1 MTLTRPP
8 LTRLTLMPP
17 PLTPPPPHST
27 LTPPPQ
33 RCLTLRRL
41 PLTALMLIH
50 PPRSR
55 LTVMRMPLALLLALL
70 ILAML
75 TACSEGTA
83 PPAPGLYRTALQL
96 NWVPEPEFGGYYAA
110 RDTGAF
116 AAEGLEVDIRPGG
129 AQSPVEQMV
138 AAGQVEFGITSADS
152 LLMARDRGVDLVAV
166 YAGYQSFPEG
176 IMVHASRGLK
186 SLDEVFQGGT
196 LGVIP
201 GTPFLKLLDQ
211 RYGLGKMKVVPHDNN
226 IAPFLQ
232 DKLMAQQCFVSS
244 EPIVARHAGADP
256 QVFMLSDIGF
266 NPYTGLIITR
276 RQTLEGNPERVAALV
291 RAARQGWRAYLADP
305 APANRVMHDLNHTMA
320 PETFA
325 EASLIQAP
333 LIRGGLKDDQ
343 LGTMT
348 LERWR
353 TLAELLQGLGLIQ
366 RVEPNKAFVN
376 PPVASR

>member
-1 MTLTRPP
+1 MSNLFTRAGRSMSN
-8 LTRLTLMPP
+8 LSTRAGRWFL
-17 PLTPPPPHST
+17 
-27 LTPPPQ
+27 
-33 RCLTLRRL
+33 
-41 PLTALMLIH
+41 ALVGL
-50 PPRSR
+50 
-55 LTVMRMPLALLLALL
+55 PLALALA
-70 ILAML
+70 
-75 TACSEGTA
+75 ACSGEPA
-83 PPAPGLYRTALQL
+83 DPPDRHRTALQL

-110 RDTGAF
+110 QETGAF
-116 AAEGLEVDIRPGG
+116 TAEGLEVAIRPGG

-152 LLMARDRGVDLVAV
+152 LLMARDRGVDLVAI

-186 SLDEVFQGGT
+186 SLAEVFTGGT

-201 GTPFLKLLDQ
+201 GTPFLKLLE
-211 RYGLGKMKVVPHDNN
+211 REYGLGKMKVVPHDNN

-232 DKLMAQQCFVSS
+232 DQRMAQQCFVSS

-276 RQTLEGNPERVAALV
+276 RQTLEQHPERVQALV

-305 APANRVMHDLNHTMA
+305 APANRVMQALNPTMA
-320 PETFA
+320 PTTFA
-325 EASLIQAP
+325 EAAVIQAP
-333 LIRGGLKDDQ
+333 LIRGGLGDDQ
-343 LGTMT
+343 LGAMT

-353 TLAELLQGLGLIQ
+353 TLAEQLHSLGLIR
-366 RVEPNKAFVN
+366 RVEPEKAFVN
-376 PPVASR
+376 P